1 MEAAEKDNLV
11 KQELD
16 VVLQSLK
23 EKGLMVAEET
33 LLLIWKEIN
42 AGLQRYVKAT
52 DNSFDDLYLVIGP
65 QIDKLIV
72 AQIDKINGKVD
83 L

>member
-11 KQELD
+11 KQELS
-16 VVLQSLK
+16 VVVESLK
-23 EKGLMVAEET
+23 EKGLIVAEET
-33 LLLIWKEIN
+33 LLMIWKEIN
-42 AGLQRYVKAT
+42 AGLCRYVKAT
-52 DNSFDDLYLVIGP
+52 ENSFDDLYLVIGP